1 MEESSSQKVIIDRGV
16 IDKLDGLLNDLKAET
31 IFFVVDKPAY
41 EFSGAAEPL
50 QQCFRNRKVTW
61 FSDFEL
67 NPKLEDV
74 ARGKELFLQ
83 QIPDVVIAF
92 GGGSALDMGK
102 LIASCSVEQGDLL
115 ELVTGKAAL
124 ENESPPLIAIPT
136 TSGTGSEATH
146 FAVVYVGEKK
156 YSLADKKVLPGYV
169 LIDPGLTHSLPPDP
183 TAGSGLDALC
193 QAIESIW
200 SVGANEESV
209 GYAKEALQ
217 LALDNIEKA
226 VNAPT
231 PVARMS
237 MSRAA
242 YLAGKAINVTKTT
255 APHAFS
261 YGVTTRYGVPHG
273 KAVALTLTSFL
284 EFNYHVDDASCNDP
298 RGVSSVK
305 SRIEEGI
312 LKLLGDGSIEQ
323 AKARLEEIKKNVGSP
338 LRLSEVGV
346 NQKDIPELV
355 DMVNLERLSNN
366 PRKITKPEMEAMLE
380 NIM

>member
-1 MEESSSQKVIIDRGV
+1 MEENSSQKVIIENGAITR
-16 IDKLDGLLNDLKAET
+16 LDALLNDLNAET

-41 EFSGAAEPL
+41 EFSGAAGPL
-50 QQCFRNRKVTW
+50 QQCFQNRKITW

-83 QIPDVVIAF
+83 QKPDVVLAL

-102 LIASCSVEQGDLL
+102 LIASCSVEEGDLL
-115 ELVTGKAAL
+115 DLVTGKAAL
-124 ENESPPLIAIPT
+124 ESESPPLVAIPT

-156 YSLADKKVLPGYV
+156 YSLADKKILPGYV

-183 TAGSGLDALC
+183 TASSGLDALC

-200 SVGANEESV
+200 SVGANDESV

-217 LALDNIEKA
+217 LALDNMETA
-226 VNAPT
+226 VNQPT
-231 PVARMS
+231 PAARMN
-237 MSRAA
+237 MAKAA
-242 YLAGKAINVTKTT
+242 YLAGKAINITKTT

-261 YGVTTRYGVPHG
+261 YGVTTRFGVPHG

-298 RGVSSVK
+298 RGVKPVK
-305 SRIEEGI
+305 SRIEQGI
-312 LKLLGDGSIEQ
+312 LKLLGDGSMEQ
-323 AKARLEEIKKNVGSP
+323 AKARLDEIKMNIGSP
-338 LRLSEVGV
+338 LRLNEAGV

-366 PRKITKPEMEAMLE
+366 PRKIAKPEMEAMLK
-380 NIM
+380 NLF

>member
-1 MEESSSQKVIIDRGV
+1 MEENSSQKVIIENGAIAR
-16 IDKLDGLLNDLKAET
+16 LDALLNDLNAET

-41 EFSGAAEPL
+41 EFSGAAGPL
-50 QQCFRNRKVTW
+50 QQCFQNRKITW

-83 QIPDVVIAF
+83 QKPDVVLAL

-102 LIASCSVEQGDLL
+102 LIASCSVEEGDLL
-115 ELVTGKAAL
+115 DLVTGKAAL
-124 ENESPPLIAIPT
+124 ESESPPLVAIPT

-156 YSLADKKVLPGYV
+156 YSLADKKILPGYV

-183 TAGSGLDALC
+183 TASSGLDALC

-200 SVGANEESV
+200 AVGANDESV

-217 LALDNIEKA
+217 LALDNMETA
-226 VNAPT
+226 VNQPT
-231 PVARMS
+231 PAARMN
-237 MSRAA
+237 MAKAA
-242 YLAGKAINVTKTT
+242 YLAGKAINITKTT

-261 YGVTTRYGVPHG
+261 YGVTTRFGVPHG

-284 EFNYHVDDASCNDP
+284 EFNYHLDDASCNDP
-298 RGVSSVK
+298 RGVDAVK
-305 SRIEEGI
+305 SRIEKGI
-312 LKLLGDGSIEQ
+312 LKLLGDGPMEQ
-323 AKARLEEIKKNVGSP
+323 AKARLEKIKKNIGSP
-338 LRLSEVGV
+338 LRLSETGV

-366 PRKITKPEMEAMLE
+366 PRKIAKPEMEAMLK
-380 NIM
+380 NLF

>member
-1 MEESSSQKVIIDRGV
+1 MEKYSSQKVIIDQGG
-16 IDKLDGLLNDLKAET
+16 INTLGALLDDLKAVT

-41 EFSGAAEPL
+41 EFSGAAESL

-83 QIPDVVIAF
+83 QKPDVVIAF

-102 LIASCSVEQGDLL
+102 LIASCSVQQADLL
-115 ELVTGKAAL
+115 ELVTGKVAL
-124 ENESPPLIAIPT
+124 ESESPPLIAIPT

-156 YSLADKKVLPGYV
+156 YSLADKNVLPEYV

-183 TAGSGLDALC
+183 TASSGLDALC

-200 SVGANEESV
+200 SVGANKESV
-209 GYAKEALQ
+209 SYAKEALQ
-217 LALDNIEKA
+217 LALDYIEQA

-231 PVARMS
+231 PEARMN
-237 MSRAA
+237 MARAA
-242 YLAGKAINVTKTT
+242 YLAGKAINITKTT

-305 SRIEEGI
+305 SRIKEEI
-312 LKLLGDGSIEQ
+312 LKLLGDGSMEQ
-323 AKARLEEIKKNVGSP
+323 AKARLDEIKKSVGSP
-338 LRLSEVGV
+338 LRLSEVGIK
-346 NQKDIPELV
+346 QEDIPELV

-366 PRKITKPEMEAMLE
+366 PRKITKPEMEAMLK
-380 NIM
+380 NIL